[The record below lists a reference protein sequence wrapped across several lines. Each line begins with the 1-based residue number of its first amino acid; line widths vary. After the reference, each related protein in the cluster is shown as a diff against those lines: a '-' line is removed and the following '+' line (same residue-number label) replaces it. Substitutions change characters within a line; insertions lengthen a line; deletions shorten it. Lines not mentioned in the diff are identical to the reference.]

1 MSAALNDLLAYMR
14 EHPAF
19 KELLDAS
26 NPKPLTLYSPASQK
40 DAATQTADYVF
51 GSGMHRQHM
60 IWREFLI
67 HAVSPTGESQ
77 PSHQEKS

>member
-19 KELLDAS
+19 PELLDVL
-26 NPKPLTLYSPASQK
+26 NPPALALYSANSKK
-40 DAATQTADYVF
+40 DSATQGADWIF
-51 GSGMHRQHM
+51 GSGRHRQHLL
-60 IWREFLI
+60 WREFLTSY
-67 HAVSPTGESQ
+67 VSPTGESQ